1 MDYPDSEP
9 HRPAAAAGLAH
20 QQAQGRL
27 RDLVARADSPAALQQ
42 AIEGPWLAELRRW
55 GIPAH
60 SVSVQVPSPRV
71 GYFTALWD
79 LPRLDQGDAT
89 VDEPLTAYPW
99 VGEAWASG
107 QPVVAPRP
115 RLDQARFGLPD
126 VQAILEVPF
135 PDGDGSFG
143 INTTDP
149 RGFDHHAVAT
159 VTQYAGI
166 VATAT
171 RRIRRLMAIDLA
183 DRSRTEESLR
193 LQAAVLNSLTEAVYL
208 AGLDDRII
216 RYANPRLEQLLGYGP
231 DELIG
236 RPVTIL
242 DGADAADGARQREA
256 VHEAL
261 RRDGEWHGE
270 WDHRRR
276 DGATVACS
284 ANASVF
290 DHGRAGTLMVA
301 VLTDITRRRRAEA
314 DLRQAQHGSAA
325 EQRLRLSIASMAA
338 PEDLAGVLKQMQQL
352 LPDLGAT
359 AGAAL
364 SLRVDNAARTESI
377 RLDANGGA
385 DPLLPIWTCGVEW
398 SGHGSSQ
405 TLSAW
410 VTGPPGTPVP
420 PAGPWQP
427 PAGPWQPPAGPAA
440 DGAARVQVPFA
451 HGVLALEGSAA
462 TPLGPQDGDVLRRL
476 AEVVSAGFRRCLDL
490 VDRRRDERT
499 MTANLAIERVRNVV
513 LTIQTENDW
522 LRVVQSV
529 QDELRPLMGLI
540 SCSVCLVDA
549 EAGTTTFY
557 RPAGSESQQRVVVG
571 ELYAA
576 ILHAMHTGQPV
587 LRRDPVERAV
597 WGEVTRDPFVSVV
610 DVPFGP
616 GTLGA
621 RTPAD
626 RPFTAADVEVLQ
638 RFAQVLAE
646 AQRRL
651 AELRWRQRAE
661 AELAAQRLRVVQAD
675 RLRALGEMATGVAHE
690 LNQPLNGIRAFAEG
704 MRVALQRGWSLPA
717 GEQVETLTDI
727 IEQVD
732 RASAII
738 DHMRVFA
745 RDEPQAAGRRF
756 AVSEPVAGALKLMA
770 AQLRVHGI
778 DLQCDSHEPSPRVEG
793 HANQLEQVLINL
805 LSNARDAL
813 EARRVAEATAP
824 PGARPWRPTIRI
836 HAAADPS
843 GVRLSVSDNGGGIA
857 PAVLERVFEPFFT
870 TKEVGH
876 GTGIG
881 LALARA
887 IIDHHRGRIE
897 VDNHPGE
904 GVTFTICLPAIGDD
918 EPDADRI
925 A

>member
-1 MDYPDSEP
+1 MNCPDHDSQHP
-9 HRPAAAAGLAH
+9 VAAANLAH
-20 QQAQGRL
+20 QQAEGRL
-27 RDLVARADSPAALQQ
+27 RELVARADSPDALQQ
-42 AIEGPWLAELRRW
+42 AIEGPWLAQLRRW

-60 SVSVQVPSPRV
+60 SVSVQVPSPRP

-89 VDEPLTAYPW
+89 VDEPLAAYPW
-99 VGEAWASG
+99 VAEAWAGG
-107 QPVVAPRP
+107 QPVVATRA
-115 RLDQARFGLPD
+115 RLDQAGFGLPR

-149 RGFDHHAVAT
+149 RGFDEHAVVT
-159 VTQYAGI
+159 VAQYAGI
-166 VATAT
+166 VAAAT
-171 RRIRRLMAIDLA
+171 QRVRRLLAIDIA
-183 DRSRTEESLR
+183 DRGRAEESLR
-193 LQAAVLNSLTEAVYL
+193 LQAAVLKSLTEAVYL
-208 AGLDDRII
+208 AGLDDGII
-216 RYANPRLEQLLGYGP
+216 RYVNPRLEHLLGYGP
-231 DELIG
+231 GELIG
-236 RPVTIL
+236 RPVTTI
-242 DGADAADGARQREA
+242 DGADAPDGLRRREA

-261 RRDGEWHGE
+261 RREGEWHGE
-270 WDHRRR
+270 WDHRRL
-276 DGATVACS
+276 DGATVACA

-290 DHGRAGTLMVA
+290 DHGRAGALMVA

-314 DLRQAQHGSAA
+314 DLRQAQHWSAA
-325 EQRLRLSIASMAA
+325 EQRLRFSVASMAA
-338 PEDLAGVLKQMQQL
+338 PEDLAGVLAEVQQL
-352 LPDLGAT
+352 LPSLGAT

-364 SLRVDNAARTESI
+364 SLRVDNARRTESV
-377 RLDANGGA
+377 RLDADGVV
-385 DPLLPIWTCGVEW
+385 DSQLPIWTRGVEW
-398 SGHGSSQ
+398 SGYGGGQ
-405 TLSAW
+405 IPSAW
-410 VTGPPGTPVP
+410 V
-420 PAGPWQP
+420 AGPTGALPPRVEPRQP
-427 PAGPWQPPAGPAA
+427 PATPAA
-440 DGAARVQVPFA
+440 LGAVGAQVPFS
-451 HGVLALEGSAA
+451 HGVLTLQSSAV

-476 AEVVSAGFRRCLDL
+476 AGVVSVGFRRCLDL

-499 MTANLAIERVRNVV
+499 MAANLAIERVRNVV
-513 LTIQTENDW
+513 LTIQAESDW

-529 QDELRPLMGLI
+529 QDEVRPLMGLI
-540 SCSVCLVDA
+540 ICSVCLVDA
-549 EAGTTTFY
+549 AAGTTTFY
-557 RPAGSESQQRVVVG
+557 QPAGTEPRPHVVVG
-571 ELYAA
+571 ELYPA
-576 ILHAMHTGQPV
+576 IVHAMETGQPV
-587 LRRDPVERAV
+587 LRRNPAERAV

-626 RPFTAADVEVLQ
+626 RQFTAADVEVLQ

-646 AQRRL
+646 AHRRL
-651 AELRWRQRAE
+651 EELRWRQRTE

-704 MRVALQRGWSLPA
+704 MRVALQRGWALPA

-732 RASAII
+732 RASEII

-745 RDEPQAAGRRF
+745 RDEQHAADRRF

-778 DLQCDSHEPSPRVEG
+778 DLQCDSSEPSPRVEG
-793 HANQLEQVLINL
+793 HANQIEQVLINL

-813 EARRVAEATAP
+813 EARRAAAASAP
-824 PGARPWRPTIRI
+824 PGANPWHPTIRI
-836 HAAADPS
+836 HSAADVA

-870 TKEVGH
+870 TKDVGR

-887 IIDHHRGRIE
+887 IVDHHGGRIE
-897 VDNHPGE
+897 VDNQPGE
-904 GVTFTICLPAIGDD
+904 GVTFTVWLPTVSGD
-918 EPDADRI
+918 ESSADSI
-925 A
+925 S